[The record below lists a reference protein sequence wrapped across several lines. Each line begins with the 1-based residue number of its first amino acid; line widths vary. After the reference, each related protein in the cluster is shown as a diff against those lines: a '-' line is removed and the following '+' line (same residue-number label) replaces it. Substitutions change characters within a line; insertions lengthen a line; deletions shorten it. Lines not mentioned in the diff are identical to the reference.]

1 MKHRTFFPAI
11 AIAFASLLLINSCTQ
26 KPKSIIEGEIINLNQ
41 QTKISLLVEEF
52 KSSKEIGKI
61 DVSPK
66 KGGFKFNLGELSEP
80 TLASI
85 SIQGRKNGKILLL
98 LEPNEKVKVTI
109 DYNSLA
115 NYKVEGSLG
124 SEQVQVL
131 TNRIS
136 FTKKTLDSLNNQI
149 SKATDNITKEQLM
162 AQYNAAIDSQRVFST
177 RFIWANPMSRAS
189 VVALYQQYSPEKYV
203 FDRAED
209 IQLFKVVASSIIARF
224 PNSTYAKGMEQDIVE
239 MNRKLKSHQIL
250 SMLKQAEA
258 TLPEIA
264 LPSTKG
270 DTVKLS
276 SLKGKVI
283 IINFWASWNQA
294 SLLENRELAGIYNQ
308 FKGKPVVIF
317 NVSLD
322 VDKQAWLKAIE
333 TTNAPGVHVCEFN
346 AKNPV
351 SAGSY
356 NVTEIPTNFVIDK
369 NYDIIGRNVRGEAL
383 KRMIQELL

>member
-1 MKHRTFFPAI
+1 MKHKTFFPAI
-11 AIAFASLLLINSCTQ
+11 TIAFATLLVINSCTQ
-26 KPKSIIEGEIINLNQ
+26 KPKSIIEGEIINLDQ
-41 QTKISLLVEEF
+41 QVKISLLVEEF
-52 KSSKEIGKI
+52 KSSKEIGKT

-66 KGGFKFNLGELSEP
+66 KGGFKFNLRELSEP

-85 SIQGRKNGKILLL
+85 SIQGKKTGKILLL
-98 LEPNEKVKVTI
+98 LEPNEKIKVTI
-109 DYNSLA
+109 DYKFLA
-115 NYKVEGSLG
+115 NYTVEGSLG

-149 SKATDNITKEQLM
+149 SKATDNITKERLM

-224 PNSTYAKGMEQDIVE
+224 PNSTYAKGMELDILE
-239 MNRKLKSHQIL
+239 MSRKVKSYQVL

-264 LPSTKG
+264 LPNTKG
-270 DTVKLS
+270 DTIRLS

-283 IINFWASWNQA
+283 VLNFWASWNQA
-294 SLLENRELAGIYNQ
+294 SLLENRELADIYNQ
-308 FKGKPVVIF
+308 FKGKPVVVF

-346 AKNPV
+346 AKNPI

>member
-1 MKHRTFFPAI
+1 MKIRTFFPAI
-11 AIAFASLLLINSCTQ
+11 AITFASLLLINSCTQ
-26 KPKSIIEGEIINLNQ
+26 KPKSIIEGEIINLDQ
-41 QTKISLLVEEF
+41 QAKISLLVEEF
-52 KSSKEIGKI
+52 KSSKEIGKT

-85 SIQGRKNGKILLL
+85 SIQGKKTGKILLL

-109 DYNSLA
+109 DFKSLA
-115 NYKVEGSLG
+115 NYSVEGSLG

-131 TNRIS
+131 TKRIS

-149 SKATDNITKEQLM
+149 SKATDNISKERLM

-189 VVALYQQYSPEKYV
+189 VVALYQQYAPEKYV

-224 PNSTYAKGMEQDIVE
+224 PNSSYAKGMEQDIAE
-239 MNRKLKSHQIL
+239 MNQKVKSYHVL
-250 SMLKQAEA
+250 NLLKQAEA

-264 LPSTKG
+264 LPNTNG

-308 FKGKPVVIF
+308 FKGKPVIIF